1 MNRFY
6 PFYPLLV
13 WLTTCVIATPLSLI
27 IIKDHGDRF
36 VWGVIGYDVTF
47 LLLIFFI
54 VNLIYLLLVYLRI
67 PGILIKISLAA
78 VAISGIWITIFVLYM
93 GNQAGMIYSAAVI
106 ISSAFFRI
114 YHKNSWQVALLLYRY
129 PSPWYYTAKPLR
141 LIPKQ

>member
-1 MNRFY
+1 M
-6 PFYPLLV
+6 
-13 WLTTCVIATPLSLI
+13 IATPLSLI

-114 YHKNSWQVALLLYRY
+114 YHKNG
-129 PSPWYYTAKPLR
+129 
-141 LIPKQ
+141 